1 MCEFVGMRDLASA
14 GTSVG
19 SEAQNG
25 LRGLHSLCA
34 SDRFLRLALSLSPS
48 LPLALALSL
57 SLSLSLL
64 LAMSFFVNPRALA
77 RSALSS

>member
-34 SDRFLRLALSLSPS
+34 SDRFDSAGAVLFVRSLALSS
-48 LPLALALSL
+48 
-57 SLSLSLL
+57 
-64 LAMSFFVNPRALA
+64 
-77 RSALSS
+77 